1 MVAPLPVFWIP
12 LLPFIAFTLN
22 ILAGRWMKHRAAWL
36 SVATSALACIL
47 SMPLC
52 FKVFGGAKF
61 AAQGTWLPIGSASLN
76 FGYLLDPLSASLL
89 FMVTIVGTLI
99 QVYAMGYMHGDP
111 RYSRFFAYV
120 SLFMSAMLTLV
131 ISDNYV
137 LFFMA
142 WEIMGL
148 CSYLLIG
155 FYFEKESAANACKK
169 AFLTTRVGDIGFLL
183 GFLTLFTAI
192 GTLNFQEMNVLMT
205 KAHAGGIPLN
215 MAMLALAALLIFCGT
230 IGKSAQF
237 PLHVWLPDA
246 MEGPTPVSALIHAAT
261 MVAAGVFLV
270 ARSFTLFTVVPQVLP
285 VVIAIGTITAFMA
298 AFIALTQNDIKR
310 ILAYST
316 ISQLGYMVTA
326 LGLSGLGAG
335 TFHLITHAFF
345 KALLFLGAG
354 SVIHGTHV
362 QDIREMGG
370 LFKKMPSTAA
380 TFIIASLAL
389 AGVPPLSG
397 FWSKDEILLTA
408 YASGHYSIFAILLL
422 TAFMTAF
429 YMFRLIFLTFFGK
442 ARNPKV
448 HAHESPALM
457 TVPLW
462 ILAAG
467 SALVGLPGSP
477 WMHHWFQGFI
487 AQVAHYPEYHPS
499 IFVMGCS
506 VAAAASGILLAGV
519 IYLQK
524 PGWAERTAKTFR
536 PLYLLSFN
544 KCYFDE
550 IYSAW
555 LVKPFH
561 RLGRVLFGFD
571 ETVVDGAVNGTGHVT
586 MFLSRIK
593 NWIDANIVDGLVN
606 FMGTLTY
613 FLNGLTKRLQTGFVQ
628 NYLLIVVVS
637 VLVLLIFELKLI

>member
-1 MVAPLPVFWIP
+1 MVTSDQVLLVP
-12 LLPFIAFTLN
+12 LLPFLAFVVN
-22 ILAGRWMKHRAAWL
+22 ILAGRWLKARAAWL
-36 SVATSALACIL
+36 SIATSSVACVIALPICWA
-47 SMPLC
+47 
-52 FKVFGGAKF
+52 VFTGAHF
-61 AAQGTWLPIGSASLN
+61 AHQGTWLMLGHMPLK
-76 FGYLLDPLSASLL
+76 FGYLMDPLSATLL

-99 QVYAMGYMHGDP
+99 QIYAAGYMAGDP

-120 SLFMSAMLTLV
+120 SLFMSAMLTVV
-131 ISDNYV
+131 ISDNYL

-155 FYFEKESAANACKK
+155 FYFEKDSAANASLK
-169 AFLTTRVGDIGFLL
+169 AFLVTRVGDVGFLL
-183 GFLTLFTAI
+183 GFLTLFAAL
-192 GTLNFQEMNVLMT
+192 GTLNFSEMNTLL
-205 KAHAGGIPLN
+205 AGTHQTHFSPN
-215 MAMLALAALLIFCGT
+215 MGLLAAAAFFIFCGT

-270 ARSFTLFTVVPQVLP
+270 ARSFTLFMAVPNILP

-354 SVIHGTHV
+354 SVIHGAHV

-370 LFKKMPSTAA
+370 LFKKMPQTAI

-389 AGVPPLSG
+389 SGIPPFSG
-397 FWSKDEILLTA
+397 FWSKDEIFLTA
-408 YASGHYSIFAILLL
+408 FGTGNFLVFGVLLL

-429 YMFRLIFLTFFGK
+429 YMFRLVFLTFFGK
-442 ARNPKV
+442 ARNHEV

-462 ILAAG
+462 CLAAG
-467 SALVGLPGSP
+467 SVVLGIPGSP
-477 WMHHWFQGFI
+477 FMHHWFQKFM
-487 AQVAHYPEYHPS
+487 AHMAHYPEYEPS
-499 IFVMGCS
+499 SMVMACS
-506 VAAAASGILLAGV
+506 AAIAVLGIAIAGV
-519 IYLQK
+519 IYLKQK
-524 PGWAERTAKTFR
+524 HWATAVAKTF
-536 PLYLLSFN
+536 PFLYRLSFH
-544 KCYFDE
+544 KFYFDE
-550 IYSAW
+550 FYAAY
-555 LVKPFH
+555 VVRPFNA
-561 RLGRVLFGFD
+561 LARVLFGFD
-571 ETVVDGAVNGTGHVT
+571 ETVIDGTVNGTGQNT
-586 MFLSRIK
+586 LFLSRVK
-593 NWIDANIVDGLVN
+593 NWIDAYIVDGAVN
-606 FMGTLTY
+606 FMGTLVY
-613 FLNGLTKRLQTGFVQ
+613 FLNSVTKRIQTGFVQ
-628 NYLLIVVVS
+628 NYLLIVF
-637 VLVLLIFELKLI
+637 LVLIVFLIWELKLA